1 MVPPILGL
9 PVLFRAGVSLGN
21 MGSAITAGA
30 EELNLLCGCFRG
42 LRTSKASKI

>member
-9 PVLFRAGVSLGN
+9 PVLFRAGVSPGN

-30 EELNLLCGCFRG
+30 EGLEFLCGCSR
-42 LRTSKASKI
+42 